1 MNTSTSSSK
10 ALKQKGSQVNL
21 NSASTLYFQI
31 GLIISLLMAYFALE
45 YAIVIPKPELSALSP
60 TADLYEKAPESFKV
74 YQEPLPIVEP
84 EPKLKNKV
92 LNPTLTTIED
102 QSPEKETGIIDESF
116 TDPQPNLNP
125 NDIAVYHVPTDVVID
140 EAFVQRVPVFPGC
153 ERETTNES
161 RKKCFSTKLQKLIQ
175 KNFNTDIAQ
184 QYGLTGKQNI
194 GVQFEIDTNG
204 NVTQIKARAP
214 HPELQKEAIR
224 VLNKIPTMQP
234 GQQNN
239 NKVTVRYALP
249 IKFEIHH

>member
-1 MNTSTSSSK
+1 MNTSTSK
-10 ALKQKGSQVNL
+10 TLKQKGSQVNL
-21 NSASTLYFQI
+21 KSASTLYFQI
-31 GLIISLLMAYFALE
+31 GLIIGLLMAYFALE
-45 YAIVIPKPELSALSP
+45 YTIVLPKPELSTLS
-60 TADLYEKAPESFKV
+60 TTVDLYEKAPESFKV
-74 YQEPLPIVEP
+74 YQEPLPINEP
-84 EPKLKNKV
+84 EPKFKNKV
-92 LNPTLTTIED
+92 LNPTLTTIEN
-102 QSPEKETGIIDESF
+102 QSPIKESGIVDESF
-116 TDPQPNLNP
+116 LDPQPNLNP
-125 NDIAVYHVPTDVVID
+125 NDIAVYHVPTEVVID

-153 ERETTNES
+153 ERENTNQA

-234 GQQNN
+234 GLQNN